1 MTVNEDSFTNWK
13 NREEIA
19 ESMIPIIGKLHRER
33 DVTVLLHSRSL
44 VNKSVVSILKTH
56 RFARQIA
63 GEELSVTETFPFL
76 QALTTL
82 DLGPS
87 QIDIGMLAATYKADD
102 QGLSVADFTARAVAG
117 ATGPDKIER
126 REPRDV
132 VLYGFG
138 RIGRLLARL
147 LIEKSGSGNGLRL
160 RAIVVRKGAGQD
172 IVKRA
177 SLLRRDSIHG
187 QFHGTITVD
196 EANNKIIANG
206 NEIAM
211 IYADDPAAVDYT
223 AYGIKDAILIDNTGR
238 WRDRE
243 GLSNHL
249 RPGIAKVV
257 LTAPGKGDV
266 PNIVHGVNHDSIK
279 PDEQI
284 LSCAS
289 CTTNAIVPPLK
300 AMADEYGVL
309 RGHVETVH
317 SFTNDQNLL
326 DNYHKS
332 DRRGRSAPL
341 NMVITETG
349 AASAVAKALPDLEAT
364 ITGSS
369 IRVPVPDVSIAIL
382 NLQLARETTREDVL
396 DHLRQVSLTSPLKR
410 QIDFT
415 TAPDAVS
422 SDFIGSRH
430 ASIVDAGATK
440 VEGDNAILYLWYD
453 NEFGYSCQV
462 VRVVQYVSGVEYP
475 TFRPRPPDPGPRPF
489 GSALP
494 PCRWEGGAVLPPGTS
509 VRSALQV
516 EPVPVCRVRGCV
528 AEAVVDV
535 SHIGVAVGGVGQE
548 AAEVRTAPVG
558 LPDRLG
564 LHPSAEAVSAVL
576 GQHTGAVVLGITRAV
591 AGDDEFGEPG
601 DRAVGGVD
609 GDDGVQL
616 VAALGDGLRRGPDPV
631 HVPGHGGVV
640 GVVHGHV
647 VHGAAGGGEGP
658 GEVVGDGAL
667 P

>member
-1 MTVNEDSFTNWK
+1 MTLNDDSFTNWK

-19 ESMIPIIGKLHRER
+19 ESMIPMIGKLHREQ
-33 DVTVLLHSRSL
+33 DVTILLHSRSL

-63 GEELSVTETFPFL
+63 GEELSVTETLPFL
-76 QALTTL
+76 EALTTL

-87 QIDIGMLAATYKADD
+87 QIDIGMLAATYRADD
-102 QGLSVADFTARAVAG
+102 RGLSVVEFTAEAVAG
-117 ATGPDKIER
+117 ATGANKIDL

-138 RIGRLLARL
+138 RIGRLVARL

-160 RAIVVRKGAGQD
+160 RAIVVRGGGERAAED

-177 SLLRRDSIHG
+177 SLLRRDSVHG
-187 QFHGTITVD
+187 QFQGTITVD

-206 NEIAM
+206 NEITV
-211 IYADDPAAVDYT
+211 IYADRPADVDYT
-223 AYGIKDAILIDNTGR
+223 AYGINNAILIDNTGK

-243 GLSNHL
+243 GLSQHL
-249 RPGIAKVV
+249 RPGIDKVV

-266 PNIVHGVNHDSIK
+266 PNIVHGVNHDTIK

-300 AMADEYGVL
+300 AMHDEYGVL

-326 DNYHKS
+326 DNYHKA

-349 AASAVAKALPDLEAT
+349 AASAVAKALPDLKAP

-382 NLQLARETTREDVL
+382 SLRLGRETTREEVL
-396 DHLRQVSLTSPLKR
+396 DHLREVSLTSPLKR

-422 SDFIGSRH
+422 MDFIGSRH
-430 ASIVDAGATK
+430 ASIIDAGATK
-440 VEGDNAILYLWYD
+440 VDGDNAILYLWYD

-462 VRVVQYVSGVEYP
+462 VRVVQHVSGVEYP
-475 TFRPRPPDPGPRPF
+475 TYPT
-489 GSALP
+489 
-494 PCRWEGGAVLPPGTS
+494 TS
-509 VRSALQV
+509 V
-516 EPVPVCRVRGCV
+516 
-528 AEAVVDV
+528 
-535 SHIGVAVGGVGQE
+535 
-548 AAEVRTAPVG
+548 
-558 LPDRLG
+558 
-564 LHPSAEAVSAVL
+564 
-576 GQHTGAVVLGITRAV
+576 
-591 AGDDEFGEPG
+591 
-601 DRAVGGVD
+601 
-609 GDDGVQL
+609 
-616 VAALGDGLRRGPDPV
+616 
-631 HVPGHGGVV
+631 
-640 GVVHGHV
+640 
-647 VHGAAGGGEGP
+647 
-658 GEVVGDGAL
+658 
-667 P
+667 

>member
-1 MTVNEDSFTNWK
+1 MTVNDDSFTNWK
-13 NREEIA
+13 IREEIA

-63 GEELSVTETFPFL
+63 GAELSVMETMPFL
-76 QALTTL
+76 RALTGL

-87 QIDIGMLAATYKADD
+87 QIDLGMLAARYQEDER
-102 QGLSVADFTARAVAG
+102 GLSVEEFTAEAVAG
-117 ATGPDKIER
+117 ATGADRIER

-138 RIGRLLARL
+138 RIGRLVARL
-147 LIEKSGSGNGLRL
+147 LIEKAGSGNGLRL
-160 RAIVVRKGAGQD
+160 RAVVVRGGGPGD
-172 IVKRA
+172 LVKRA

-187 QFHGTITVD
+187 QFQGTITVD
-196 EANNKIIANG
+196 EEAGTIVANG
-206 NEIAM
+206 NAIRFIHA
-211 IYADDPAAVDYT
+211 ADPADVDYT
-223 AYGIKDAILIDNTGR
+223 AYGIRDAILIDNTGN

-243 GLSNHL
+243 GLSRHL
-249 RPGIAKVV
+249 RPGIDKVV

-266 PNIVHGVNHDSIK
+266 PNIVHGVNHDTVK
-279 PDEQI
+279 PDERI

-300 AMADEYGVL
+300 AMEEEYGVL

-326 DNYHKS
+326 DNYHKAE
-332 DRRGRSAPL
+332 RRGRSAPL

-349 AASAVAKALPDLEAT
+349 AASAVAKALPELKAR

-382 NLQLARETTREDVL
+382 NLQLARETTREDV
-396 DHLRQVSLTSPLKR
+396 HEYLRDVSLTSPLKR

-430 ASIVDAGATK
+430 ASIVDGGALK

-462 VRVVQYVSGVEYP
+462 VRVVQHVSGVEYP
-475 TFRPRPPDPGPRPF
+475 TFP
-489 GSALP
+489 A
-494 PCRWEGGAVLPPGTS
+494 T
-509 VRSALQV
+509 
-516 EPVPVCRVRGCV
+516 
-528 AEAVVDV
+528 
-535 SHIGVAVGGVGQE
+535 
-548 AAEVRTAPVG
+548 TA
-558 LPDRLG
+558 
-564 LHPSAEAVSAVL
+564 
-576 GQHTGAVVLGITRAV
+576 
-591 AGDDEFGEPG
+591 
-601 DRAVGGVD
+601 
-609 GDDGVQL
+609 
-616 VAALGDGLRRGPDPV
+616 
-631 HVPGHGGVV
+631 
-640 GVVHGHV
+640 
-647 VHGAAGGGEGP
+647 
-658 GEVVGDGAL
+658 
-667 P
+667 

>member
-13 NREEIA
+13 LREEIA
-19 ESMIPIIGKLHRER
+19 ESMIPVIGKLHRER
-33 DVTVLLHSRSL
+33 DVTVLVHSRSL

-63 GEELSVTETFPFL
+63 GEELSVTETMPFL
-76 QALTTL
+76 QALTAL

-102 QGLSVADFTARAVAG
+102 RGLSVAEFTAEAVAG
-117 ATGPDKIER
+117 ATGANKIER
-126 REPRDV
+126 CEPRDV

-138 RIGRLLARL
+138 RIGRLVARL
-147 LIEKSGSGNGLRL
+147 LIEKAGSGNGLRL
-160 RAIVVRKGAGQD
+160 RAIVVRPGGGRAAD
-172 IVKRA
+172 DVVKRA

-187 QFHGTITVD
+187 QFQGTITVD
-196 EANNKIIANG
+196 EANGTIVANG
-206 NEIAM
+206 NEIKM
-211 IYADDPAAVDYT
+211 IYANDPSEIDYT
-223 AYGIKDAILIDNTGR
+223 AYGIKDAILIDNTGK

-243 GLSNHL
+243 GLSQHL
-249 RPGIAKVV
+249 RPGIDKVV

-266 PNIVHGVNHDSIK
+266 PNIVHGVNHDTIK

-326 DNYHKS
+326 DNYHKA

-349 AASAVAKALPDLEAT
+349 AASAVAKALPDLDAR

-382 NLQLARETTREDVL
+382 SLQLGRETNREEVL
-396 DHLRQVSLTSPLKR
+396 DYLRNVSLTSPLKR
-410 QIDFT
+410 QIDFIS
-415 TAPDAVS
+415 APDAVS

-440 VEGDNAILYLWYD
+440 VDGDSAILYLWYD

-462 VRVVQYVSGVEYP
+462 IRVVQYVSGVEYP
-475 TFRPRPPDPGPRPF
+475 TFP
-489 GSALP
+489 
-494 PCRWEGGAVLPPGTS
+494 
-509 VRSALQV
+509 
-516 EPVPVCRVRGCV
+516 
-528 AEAVVDV
+528 
-535 SHIGVAVGGVGQE
+535 
-548 AAEVRTAPVG
+548 APV
-558 LPDRLG
+558 
-564 LHPSAEAVSAVL
+564 A
-576 GQHTGAVVLGITRAV
+576 
-591 AGDDEFGEPG
+591 
-601 DRAVGGVD
+601 
-609 GDDGVQL
+609 
-616 VAALGDGLRRGPDPV
+616 
-631 HVPGHGGVV
+631 
-640 GVVHGHV
+640 
-647 VHGAAGGGEGP
+647 
-658 GEVVGDGAL
+658 
-667 P
+667 

>member
-1 MTVNEDSFTNWK
+1 M

-19 ESMIPIIGKLHRER
+19 ESMIPIIGRLHREK
-33 DVTVLLHSRSL
+33 DVNVLLHSRSL

-63 GEELSVTETFPFL
+63 GEELSVTETLPFL

-87 QIDIGMLAATYKADD
+87 QIDLGILASQYKADD
-102 QGLSVADFTARAVAG
+102 RGLTVEAFTAQAVAG
-117 ATGPDKIER
+117 ATGANKLER
-126 REPRDV
+126 REARDV

-147 LIEKSGSGNGLRL
+147 LVEKAGSGNGLRL
-160 RAIVVRKGAGQD
+160 RAIVVRKGAAD
-172 IVKRA
+172 DLVKRA

-187 QFHGTITVD
+187 QFNGSITVD
-196 EANNKIIANG
+196 EANSTIVANG
-206 NEIAM
+206 NEIKV
-211 IYADDPAAVDYT
+211 IYSDDPTSVDYT
-223 AYGIKDAILIDNTGR
+223 QYGINDAILIDNTGR

-243 GLSNHL
+243 GLSKHL
-249 RPGIAKVV
+249 QPGIAKVV

-266 PNIVHGVNHDSIK
+266 PNIVHGVNHDTVK

-300 AMADEYGVL
+300 AMDDKFGVL

-326 DNYHKS
+326 DNFHKAE
-332 DRRGRSAPL
+332 RRGRSAPL

-349 AASAVAKALPDLEAT
+349 AASAVAKALPDLKAK

-382 NLQLARETTREDVL
+382 NLQLAQETNREEVL
-396 DHLRQVSLTSPLKR
+396 DYLREVSLTSPLRR

-422 SDFIGSRH
+422 MDFVGSRH

-462 VRVVQYVSGVEYP
+462 IRVVQHISGVEYP
-475 TFRPRPPDPGPRPF
+475 TFPAP
-489 GSALP
+489 
-494 PCRWEGGAVLPPGTS
+494 
-509 VRSALQV
+509 
-516 EPVPVCRVRGCV
+516 
-528 AEAVVDV
+528 
-535 SHIGVAVGGVGQE
+535 
-548 AAEVRTAPVG
+548 AA
-558 LPDRLG
+558 
-564 LHPSAEAVSAVL
+564 
-576 GQHTGAVVLGITRAV
+576 
-591 AGDDEFGEPG
+591 
-601 DRAVGGVD
+601 
-609 GDDGVQL
+609 
-616 VAALGDGLRRGPDPV
+616 
-631 HVPGHGGVV
+631 
-640 GVVHGHV
+640 
-647 VHGAAGGGEGP
+647 
-658 GEVVGDGAL
+658 
-667 P
+667 

>member
-1 MTVNEDSFTNWK
+1 VTVNDDSFTNWK

-19 ESMIPIIGKLHRER
+19 ESMIPMIGKLHRER

-63 GEELSVTETFPFL
+63 GEELSVTETLPFL
-76 QALTTL
+76 KALTTL

-87 QIDIGMLAATYKADD
+87 QIDIGMLAATYKDD
-102 QGLSVADFTARAVAG
+102 DRGLSVEEFTAEAVAG
-117 ATGPDKIER
+117 ATGANKIECR
-126 REPRDV
+126 QGRDV

-138 RIGRLLARL
+138 RIGRLVARL
-147 LIEKSGSGNGLRL
+147 LIEKAGSGNGLRL
-160 RAIVVRKGAGQD
+160 RAIVVRGGGAGED
-172 IVKRA
+172 LVKRA

-187 QFHGTITVD
+187 QFQGTITVD
-196 EANNKIIANG
+196 EATSTIVANG
-206 NEIAM
+206 NEIKV
-211 IYADDPAAVDYT
+211 IYADDPKQVDYT
-223 AYGIKDAILIDNTGR
+223 AYGIKDAILIDNTGK

-243 GLSNHL
+243 GLSQHL

-266 PNIVHGVNHDSIK
+266 PNIVHGVNHDTIK
-279 PDEQI
+279 PDERI

-300 AMADEYGVL
+300 AMDDEFGVR

-332 DRRGRSAPL
+332 ERRGRSAPL

-349 AASAVAKALPDLEAT
+349 AASAVAKALPELKAR

-382 NLQLARETTREDVL
+382 NLQLARETTREEVL

-410 QIDFT
+410 QIDFIS
-415 TAPDAVS
+415 APDAVS

-440 VEGDNAILYLWYD
+440 VDGDNAILYLWYD

-462 VRVVQYVSGVEYP
+462 IRVVQYVSGVEYP
-475 TFRPRPPDPGPRPF
+475 TFPAP
-489 GSALP
+489 
-494 PCRWEGGAVLPPGTS
+494 
-509 VRSALQV
+509 
-516 EPVPVCRVRGCV
+516 
-528 AEAVVDV
+528 
-535 SHIGVAVGGVGQE
+535 
-548 AAEVRTAPVG
+548 AA
-558 LPDRLG
+558 
-564 LHPSAEAVSAVL
+564 
-576 GQHTGAVVLGITRAV
+576 
-591 AGDDEFGEPG
+591 
-601 DRAVGGVD
+601 
-609 GDDGVQL
+609 
-616 VAALGDGLRRGPDPV
+616 
-631 HVPGHGGVV
+631 
-640 GVVHGHV
+640 
-647 VHGAAGGGEGP
+647 
-658 GEVVGDGAL
+658 
-667 P
+667 

>member
-1 MTVNEDSFTNWK
+1 MTVNEDSFTDWK
-13 NREEIA
+13 HREEIA

-44 VNKSVVSILKTH
+44 VNKSVISILKAH
-56 RFARQIA
+56 RFVRQIA
-63 GEELSVTETFPFL
+63 GEELSVTETLPFL
-76 QALTTL
+76 HALTTL

-87 QIDIGMLAATYKADD
+87 QIDLGMLAATYRADD
-102 QGLSVADFTARAVAG
+102 RGLSVAEFTAAAVAG
-117 ATGPDKIER
+117 ATGANKIER

-147 LIEKSGSGNGLRL
+147 LIEKAGSGNGLRL
-160 RAIVVRKGAGQD
+160 RAIVVRKGAGRAGED
-172 IVKRA
+172 LVKRA

-187 QFHGTITVD
+187 QFQGTITVD
-196 EANNKIIANG
+196 EANSTIVANG
-206 NEIAM
+206 NAIKV
-211 IYADDPAAVDYT
+211 IHADDPTSLDYT
-223 AYGIKDAILIDNTGR
+223 AYGIKDAILIDNTGK

-243 GLSNHL
+243 GLSQHL
-249 RPGIAKVV
+249 RPGVDKVV

-266 PNIVHGVNHDSIK
+266 PNVVHGVNHDMIK
-279 PDEQI
+279 PDERI

-326 DNYHKS
+326 DNYHSS

-349 AASAVAKALPDLEAT
+349 AASAVAKALPDLKAR

-382 NLQLARETTREDVL
+382 SLQLARETTREEVL
-396 DHLRQVSLTSPLKR
+396 DHLREVSLTSPLKR
-410 QIDFT
+410 QIDYIS
-415 TAPDAVS
+415 APDAVS

-440 VEGDNAILYLWYD
+440 VDGDNAILYLWYD

-462 VRVVQYVSGVEYP
+462 IRVVQHVSEVEYP
-475 TFRPRPPDPGPRPF
+475 TYP
-489 GSALP
+489 
-494 PCRWEGGAVLPPGTS
+494 
-509 VRSALQV
+509 
-516 EPVPVCRVRGCV
+516 
-528 AEAVVDV
+528 
-535 SHIGVAVGGVGQE
+535 
-548 AAEVRTAPVG
+548 APQ
-558 LPDRLG
+558 
-564 LHPSAEAVSAVL
+564 A
-576 GQHTGAVVLGITRAV
+576 
-591 AGDDEFGEPG
+591 
-601 DRAVGGVD
+601 
-609 GDDGVQL
+609 
-616 VAALGDGLRRGPDPV
+616 
-631 HVPGHGGVV
+631 
-640 GVVHGHV
+640 
-647 VHGAAGGGEGP
+647 
-658 GEVVGDGAL
+658 
-667 P
+667 

>member
-1 MTVNEDSFTNWK
+1 MTVNDDSFTNWK
-13 NREEIA
+13 HREETA
-19 ESMIPIIGKLHRER
+19 ESMIPMIGRLHREQ

-63 GEELSVTETFPFL
+63 GVELSVTETMPFL
-76 QALTTL
+76 RALTAL

-87 QIDIGMLAATYKADD
+87 QIDIGLLAEAHRTDD
-102 QGLSVADFTARAVAG
+102 RGLSVEEFTAEAVAG
-117 ATGPDKIER
+117 ATGANKIER

-147 LIEKSGSGNGLRL
+147 LIEKAGSGNGLRL
-160 RAIVVRKGAGQD
+160 RAVVVRDSGGGD
-172 IVKRA
+172 LVKRA

-187 QFHGTITVD
+187 QFQGTITVD
-196 EANNKIIANG
+196 EERGRIIANG
-206 NEIAM
+206 NEIQV
-211 IYADDPAAVDYT
+211 IYSDDPTTVDYP

-243 GLSNHL
+243 GLSKHL
-249 RPGIAKVV
+249 RPGIDKVV

-266 PNIVHGVNHDSIK
+266 PNIVHGVNHDTVK
-279 PDEQI
+279 PDERI

-300 AMADEYGVL
+300 AMTDEYGVL

-326 DNYHKS
+326 DNFHKS

-349 AASAVAKALPDLEAT
+349 AASAVAKALPELKAP

-396 DHLRQVSLTSPLKR
+396 DHLREVSLTSPLKR
-410 QIDFT
+410 QIDFIS
-415 TAPDAVS
+415 APDAVS

-430 ASIVDAGATK
+430 ASIVDAGALK

-462 VRVVQYVSGVEYP
+462 VRVVQHVSGVEYP
-475 TFRPRPPDPGPRPF
+475 TYPAP
-489 GSALP
+489 
-494 PCRWEGGAVLPPGTS
+494 AV
-509 VRSALQV
+509 
-516 EPVPVCRVRGCV
+516 
-528 AEAVVDV
+528 
-535 SHIGVAVGGVGQE
+535 
-548 AAEVRTAPVG
+548 
-558 LPDRLG
+558 
-564 LHPSAEAVSAVL
+564 
-576 GQHTGAVVLGITRAV
+576 
-591 AGDDEFGEPG
+591 
-601 DRAVGGVD
+601 
-609 GDDGVQL
+609 
-616 VAALGDGLRRGPDPV
+616 
-631 HVPGHGGVV
+631 
-640 GVVHGHV
+640 
-647 VHGAAGGGEGP
+647 
-658 GEVVGDGAL
+658 
-667 P
+667 

>member
-1 MTVNEDSFTNWK
+1 MTLNEDSFTNW
-13 NREEIA
+13 NTREEIA
-19 ESMIPIIGKLHRER
+19 ESMIPMIGKLHRER

-63 GEELSVTETFPFL
+63 GEELSVTETLPFL

-87 QIDIGMLAATYKADD
+87 QIDIGMLAATYSADD
-102 QGLSVADFTARAVAG
+102 RGLSVREFTAEAVAG
-117 ATGPDKIER
+117 ATGANKIER
-126 REPRDV
+126 GEGRDV

-138 RIGRLLARL
+138 RIGRLVARL
-147 LIEKSGSGNGLRL
+147 LIEKAGSGNGLRL
-160 RAIVVRKGAGQD
+160 RAIVVRGGGGQAAED
-172 IVKRA
+172 LVKRA

-187 QFHGTITVD
+187 QFQGTITVD
-196 EANNKIIANG
+196 EANDTIIANG
-206 NEIAM
+206 NAIRVIHAS
-211 IYADDPAAVDYT
+211 DPSEVDYT
-223 AYGIKDAILIDNTGR
+223 AYGIKNAILIDNTGK

-243 GLSNHL
+243 GLSKHL
-249 RPGIAKVV
+249 RPGIDKVV

-266 PNIVHGVNHDSIK
+266 PNIVHGVNHDKIK

-326 DNYHKS
+326 DNYHKAE
-332 DRRGRSAPL
+332 RRGRSAPL

-349 AASAVAKALPDLEAT
+349 AASAVAKALPELKAP

-382 NLQLARETTREDVL
+382 SLRLGRETTREEVL
-396 DHLRQVSLTSPLKR
+396 DHLRDVSLTSPLKR

-440 VEGDNAILYLWYD
+440 VDGDNAILYLWYD

-462 VRVVQYVSGVEYP
+462 IRVVQYVSGVEYP
-475 TFRPRPPDPGPRPF
+475 TYPAP
-489 GSALP
+489 
-494 PCRWEGGAVLPPGTS
+494 AV
-509 VRSALQV
+509 
-516 EPVPVCRVRGCV
+516 
-528 AEAVVDV
+528 
-535 SHIGVAVGGVGQE
+535 
-548 AAEVRTAPVG
+548 
-558 LPDRLG
+558 
-564 LHPSAEAVSAVL
+564 
-576 GQHTGAVVLGITRAV
+576 
-591 AGDDEFGEPG
+591 
-601 DRAVGGVD
+601 
-609 GDDGVQL
+609 
-616 VAALGDGLRRGPDPV
+616 
-631 HVPGHGGVV
+631 
-640 GVVHGHV
+640 
-647 VHGAAGGGEGP
+647 
-658 GEVVGDGAL
+658 
-667 P
+667 

>member
-1 MTVNEDSFTNWK
+1 MTEDLFSDWK
-13 NREEIA
+13 NREMLA
-19 ESMIPIIGKLHRER
+19 ESMIPMIGKLHRER

-63 GEELSVTETFPFL
+63 GEELSVTETMPFL

-87 QIDIGMLAATYKADD
+87 QVDIGMLAAKYRSDD
-102 QGLSVADFTARAVAG
+102 RGLTVEEFTADAVAG
-117 ATGPDKIER
+117 ATGGNKIDR

-147 LIEKSGSGNGLRL
+147 LVEKTGSGNGLRL
-160 RAIVVRKGAGQD
+160 RAIVVRRGAGQD

-206 NEIAM
+206 NEITV
-211 IYADDPAAVDYT
+211 IYSDDPASVDYT

-238 WRDRE
+238 WRDRA
-243 GLSNHL
+243 GLSKHL
-249 RPGIAKVV
+249 RPGIDKVV

-266 PNIVHGVNHDSIK
+266 PNIVHGVNHGTIK
-279 PDEQI
+279 PDERI
-284 LSCAS
+284 MSCAS

-326 DNYHKS
+326 DNYHKA

-349 AASAVAKALPDLEAT
+349 AASAVAKALPDLKAP

-382 NLQLARETTREDVL
+382 SLRLGRETSREEVL
-396 DHLRQVSLTSPLKR
+396 DHLREVSLTSPLKR

-415 TAPDAVS
+415 SAPDAVS

-440 VEGDNAILYLWYD
+440 VDGDNAILYLWYD

-462 VRVVQYVSGVEYP
+462 IRVVQHVSGVEYP
-475 TFRPRPPDPGPRPF
+475 TYPAP
-489 GSALP
+489 
-494 PCRWEGGAVLPPGTS
+494 AV
-509 VRSALQV
+509 
-516 EPVPVCRVRGCV
+516 
-528 AEAVVDV
+528 
-535 SHIGVAVGGVGQE
+535 
-548 AAEVRTAPVG
+548 
-558 LPDRLG
+558 
-564 LHPSAEAVSAVL
+564 
-576 GQHTGAVVLGITRAV
+576 
-591 AGDDEFGEPG
+591 
-601 DRAVGGVD
+601 
-609 GDDGVQL
+609 
-616 VAALGDGLRRGPDPV
+616 
-631 HVPGHGGVV
+631 
-640 GVVHGHV
+640 
-647 VHGAAGGGEGP
+647 
-658 GEVVGDGAL
+658 
-667 P
+667 

>member
-1 MTVNEDSFTNWK
+1 MTTTVDSFTNWK

-33 DVTVLLHSRSL
+33 DVTILLHSRSL

-63 GEELSVTETFPFL
+63 GEELSVTETLPFL
-76 QALTTL
+76 RALTTL

-87 QIDIGMLAATYKADD
+87 QIDIGMLAATYRADD
-102 QGLSVADFTARAVAG
+102 RGLSVDEFTAEAVAG
-117 ATGPDKIER
+117 ATGDSKIKC

-147 LIEKSGSGNGLRL
+147 LIEKTGSGNGLRL
-160 RAIVVRKGAGQD
+160 RAIVVRKAAGQD
-172 IVKRA
+172 LVKRA

-187 QFHGTITVD
+187 QFQGTITVD
-196 EANNKIIANG
+196 EANNKIVANG
-206 NEIAM
+206 NEIQV
-211 IYADDPAAVDYT
+211 IYSDDPTAVDYT
-223 AYGIKDAILIDNTGR
+223 AYGIKNAILIDNTGR

-243 GLSNHL
+243 GLSKHL
-249 RPGIAKVV
+249 RPGVDKVV

-266 PNIVHGVNHDSIK
+266 PNIVHGVNHETIK
-279 PDEQI
+279 PDERI

-349 AASAVAKALPDLEAT
+349 AASAVAKALPGLDAK

-382 NLQLARETTREDVL
+382 NLQLARETTREEVL
-396 DHLRQVSLTSPLKR
+396 DYLRNVSLTSPLKR
-410 QIDFT
+410 QIDFIS
-415 TAPDAVS
+415 APDAVS
-422 SDFIGSRH
+422 SDFIGSRN

-462 VRVVQYVSGVEYP
+462 VRVVQHVSGVEYP
-475 TFRPRPPDPGPRPF
+475 TYPAP
-489 GSALP
+489 
-494 PCRWEGGAVLPPGTS
+494 AV
-509 VRSALQV
+509 
-516 EPVPVCRVRGCV
+516 
-528 AEAVVDV
+528 
-535 SHIGVAVGGVGQE
+535 
-548 AAEVRTAPVG
+548 
-558 LPDRLG
+558 
-564 LHPSAEAVSAVL
+564 
-576 GQHTGAVVLGITRAV
+576 
-591 AGDDEFGEPG
+591 
-601 DRAVGGVD
+601 
-609 GDDGVQL
+609 
-616 VAALGDGLRRGPDPV
+616 
-631 HVPGHGGVV
+631 
-640 GVVHGHV
+640 
-647 VHGAAGGGEGP
+647 
-658 GEVVGDGAL
+658 
-667 P
+667 

>member
-1 MTVNEDSFTNWK
+1 MTATVDSFTNWK

-19 ESMIPIIGKLHRER
+19 ESMIPMIGTLHRER

-63 GEELSVTETFPFL
+63 GAELSVTETMPFL
-76 QALTTL
+76 RTLTTL

-102 QGLSVADFTARAVAG
+102 RGLSVEEFTAQAVAG
-117 ATGPDKIER
+117 ATGANKIER
-126 REPRDV
+126 GEPRDV

-138 RIGRLLARL
+138 RIGRLVARL
-147 LIEKSGSGNGLRL
+147 LIEKAGSGNGLRL
-160 RAIVVRKGAGQD
+160 RAIVVRNGGGQD

-187 QFHGTITVD
+187 QFQGTITVD
-196 EANNKIIANG
+196 EANSTIVANG
-206 NEIAM
+206 NEIKV
-211 IYADDPAAVDYT
+211 IYSDDPTAVDYT

-243 GLSNHL
+243 GLSKHL
-249 RPGIAKVV
+249 RPGIGKVV

-266 PNIVHGVNHDSIK
+266 PNIVHGVNHDMIK

-349 AASAVAKALPDLEAT
+349 AASAVAKALPDLKAK

-382 NLQLARETTREDVL
+382 NLQLARETTRQEVL
-396 DHLRQVSLTSPLKR
+396 DHLREVSLTSPLKR

-415 TAPDAVS
+415 SAPDAVS
-422 SDFIGSRH
+422 NDFIGSRH

-475 TFRPRPPDPGPRPF
+475 TYPAP
-489 GSALP
+489 
-494 PCRWEGGAVLPPGTS
+494 AV
-509 VRSALQV
+509 
-516 EPVPVCRVRGCV
+516 
-528 AEAVVDV
+528 
-535 SHIGVAVGGVGQE
+535 
-548 AAEVRTAPVG
+548 
-558 LPDRLG
+558 
-564 LHPSAEAVSAVL
+564 
-576 GQHTGAVVLGITRAV
+576 
-591 AGDDEFGEPG
+591 
-601 DRAVGGVD
+601 
-609 GDDGVQL
+609 
-616 VAALGDGLRRGPDPV
+616 
-631 HVPGHGGVV
+631 
-640 GVVHGHV
+640 
-647 VHGAAGGGEGP
+647 
-658 GEVVGDGAL
+658 
-667 P
+667 

>member
-1 MTVNEDSFTNWK
+1 MTVNDDSFTSWK

-19 ESMIPIIGKLHRER
+19 ESMIPVIGKLHRER
-33 DVTVLLHSRSL
+33 DVTILLHSRSL

-63 GEELSVTETFPFL
+63 GEELSVTDTLPFL

-87 QIDIGMLAATYKADD
+87 QIDIGMLAATYAADER
-102 QGLSVADFTARAVAG
+102 GLSVAEFTAEAVAG
-117 ATGPDKIER
+117 ATGANKIER
-126 REPRDV
+126 GDGRDV

-138 RIGRLLARL
+138 RIGRLVARL
-147 LIEKSGSGNGLRL
+147 LIEKAGSGNGLRL
-160 RAIVVRKGAGQD
+160 RAIVVRQSGGRAVED
-172 IVKRA
+172 LVKRA

-187 QFHGTITVD
+187 QFQGTITVD
-196 EANNKIIANG
+196 EAKNTIVANG
-206 NEIAM
+206 NEIKV
-211 IYADDPAAVDYT
+211 IYANDPSEVDYT
-223 AYGIKDAILIDNTGR
+223 AYGVKDAILIDNTGK

-243 GLSNHL
+243 GLSQHL
-249 RPGIAKVV
+249 RPGIDKVV

-266 PNIVHGVNHDSIK
+266 PNIVHGVNHDTIK

-326 DNYHKS
+326 DNYHKA

-349 AASAVAKALPDLEAT
+349 AASAVAKALPELKAP

-382 NLQLARETTREDVL
+382 SLRLGRETTRDEVL
-396 DHLRQVSLTSPLKR
+396 DYLRNVSLTSPLKR

-422 SDFIGSRH
+422 SDFMGSRH

-440 VEGDNAILYLWYD
+440 VDGDNAILYLWYD

-462 VRVVQYVSGVEYP
+462 IRVVQHVSGVEYP
-475 TFRPRPPDPGPRPF
+475 TYPAP
-489 GSALP
+489 
-494 PCRWEGGAVLPPGTS
+494 AV
-509 VRSALQV
+509 
-516 EPVPVCRVRGCV
+516 
-528 AEAVVDV
+528 
-535 SHIGVAVGGVGQE
+535 
-548 AAEVRTAPVG
+548 
-558 LPDRLG
+558 
-564 LHPSAEAVSAVL
+564 
-576 GQHTGAVVLGITRAV
+576 
-591 AGDDEFGEPG
+591 
-601 DRAVGGVD
+601 
-609 GDDGVQL
+609 
-616 VAALGDGLRRGPDPV
+616 
-631 HVPGHGGVV
+631 
-640 GVVHGHV
+640 
-647 VHGAAGGGEGP
+647 
-658 GEVVGDGAL
+658 
-667 P
+667 

>member
-1 MTVNEDSFTNWK
+1 MTVNDDSFTNWK
-13 NREEIA
+13 IREEIA
-19 ESMIPIIGKLHRER
+19 ESMIPLIGKLHRER

-63 GEELSVTETFPFL
+63 GAELSVTETMPFL
-76 QALTTL
+76 EALTAL

-87 QIDIGMLAATYKADD
+87 QIDLGMLATLYQADER
-102 QGLSVADFTARAVAG
+102 GLSVAEFTAEAVAG
-117 ATGPDKIER
+117 ATGAGRVER

-138 RIGRLLARL
+138 RIGRLVARL

-160 RAIVVRKGAGQD
+160 RAIVVRGGGGRAAGD
-172 IVKRA
+172 LVKRA

-187 QFHGTITVD
+187 QFQGTITVD
-196 EANNKIIANG
+196 EDNSTIIANG
-206 NEIAM
+206 NEIKV
-211 IYADDPAAVDYT
+211 IYADNPSQVDYT
-223 AYGIKDAILIDNTGR
+223 EYGIRNAILIDNTGN

-243 GLSNHL
+243 GLSQHL
-249 RPGIAKVV
+249 RPGIEKVV

-266 PNIVHGVNHDSIK
+266 PNIVHGVNHDTIK

-300 AMADEYGVL
+300 AMDDEYGVL

-332 DRRGRSAPL
+332 ERRGRSAPL

-349 AASAVAKALPDLEAT
+349 AASAVAKALPDLKAK
-364 ITGSS
+364 ISGSS

-382 NLQLARETTREDVL
+382 NLQLAREASREEVHDY
-396 DHLRQVSLTSPLKR
+396 LREVSLTSPLKR
-410 QIDFT
+410 QIDFI

-430 ASIVDAGATK
+430 ASIVDAGALK
-440 VEGDNAILYLWYD
+440 VDGDNAILYLWYD

-462 VRVVQYVSGVEYP
+462 VRVVQHVSGVEYP
-475 TFRPRPPDPGPRPF
+475 TYP
-489 GSALP
+489 AT
-494 PCRWEGGAVLPPGTS
+494 AV
-509 VRSALQV
+509 
-516 EPVPVCRVRGCV
+516 
-528 AEAVVDV
+528 
-535 SHIGVAVGGVGQE
+535 
-548 AAEVRTAPVG
+548 
-558 LPDRLG
+558 
-564 LHPSAEAVSAVL
+564 
-576 GQHTGAVVLGITRAV
+576 
-591 AGDDEFGEPG
+591 
-601 DRAVGGVD
+601 
-609 GDDGVQL
+609 
-616 VAALGDGLRRGPDPV
+616 
-631 HVPGHGGVV
+631 
-640 GVVHGHV
+640 
-647 VHGAAGGGEGP
+647 
-658 GEVVGDGAL
+658 
-667 P
+667 

>member
-1 MTVNEDSFTNWK
+1 MTVNDDSFTNWK
-13 NREEIA
+13 HREEIA
-19 ESMIPIIGKLHRER
+19 ESMIPMIGKLHREQ
-33 DVTVLLHSRSL
+33 DVTILLHSRSL

-63 GEELSVTETFPFL
+63 GAELSVTETMPFL
-76 QALTTL
+76 RALTTL

-87 QIDIGMLAATYKADD
+87 QIDIGMLAATYRSDD
-102 QGLSVADFTARAVAG
+102 RGLTVEEFTAEAVAG
-117 ATGPDKIER
+117 ATGANKIDR

-138 RIGRLLARL
+138 RIGRLVARL
-147 LIEKSGSGNGLRL
+147 LIEKAGSGNGLRL
-160 RAIVVRKGAGQD
+160 RAIVVRGGGERAAED

-177 SLLRRDSIHG
+177 SLLRRDSVHG
-187 QFHGTITVD
+187 QFQGTITVD
-196 EANNKIIANG
+196 EDTSTILANG
-206 NEIAM
+206 NAIKV
-211 IYADDPAAVDYT
+211 IHADDPTQVDYT
-223 AYGIKDAILIDNTGR
+223 AYGIKNAILIDNTGK

-243 GLSNHL
+243 GLSKHL
-249 RPGIAKVV
+249 RPGIDKVV

-266 PNIVHGVNHDSIK
+266 PNIVHGVNHETVK

-349 AASAVAKALPDLEAT
+349 AASAVAKALPDLEAR

-396 DHLRQVSLTSPLKR
+396 DHLREVSLTSPLKR
-410 QIDFT
+410 QIDFIS
-415 TAPDAVS
+415 APDAVS

-430 ASIVDAGATK
+430 ASIVDAGALK

-462 VRVVQYVSGVEYP
+462 VRVVQHVSGVEYP
-475 TFRPRPPDPGPRPF
+475 TYPAP
-489 GSALP
+489 
-494 PCRWEGGAVLPPGTS
+494 AV
-509 VRSALQV
+509 
-516 EPVPVCRVRGCV
+516 
-528 AEAVVDV
+528 
-535 SHIGVAVGGVGQE
+535 
-548 AAEVRTAPVG
+548 
-558 LPDRLG
+558 
-564 LHPSAEAVSAVL
+564 
-576 GQHTGAVVLGITRAV
+576 
-591 AGDDEFGEPG
+591 
-601 DRAVGGVD
+601 
-609 GDDGVQL
+609 
-616 VAALGDGLRRGPDPV
+616 
-631 HVPGHGGVV
+631 
-640 GVVHGHV
+640 
-647 VHGAAGGGEGP
+647 
-658 GEVVGDGAL
+658 
-667 P
+667 

>member
-19 ESMIPIIGKLHRER
+19 ESMIPLIGKLHRER

-63 GEELSVTETFPFL
+63 GEELSVTETMPFL
-76 QALTTL
+76 QALTAL

-87 QIDIGMLAATYKADD
+87 QIDIGMLAATYRSDD
-102 QGLSVADFTARAVAG
+102 RGLSVAAFTAEAVAG
-117 ATGPDKIER
+117 ATGANKLEH
-126 REPRDV
+126 REGRDV

-138 RIGRLLARL
+138 RIGRLVARL
-147 LIEKSGSGNGLRL
+147 LIEKAGSGNGLRL
-160 RAIVVRKGAGQD
+160 RAIVVRGDARRAAED

-187 QFHGTITVD
+187 QFQGTITVD
-196 EANNKIIANG
+196 EANGAIIANG
-206 NEIAM
+206 NEIKV
-211 IYADDPAAVDYT
+211 IHADDPASVDYT
-223 AYGIKDAILIDNTGR
+223 AYGIKDAILIDNTGK

-243 GLSNHL
+243 GLSQHL
-249 RPGIAKVV
+249 RPGIDKVV

-266 PNIVHGVNHDSIK
+266 PNIVHGVNHDTVK

-300 AMADEYGVL
+300 AMDDEYGVL

-332 DRRGRSAPL
+332 ERRGRSAPL

-349 AASAVAKALPDLEAT
+349 AASAVTKALPDLKAR

-382 NLQLARETTREDVL
+382 NLQLAQETTREQVL
-396 DHLRQVSLTSPLKR
+396 DHLRNVSLTSPLKR
-410 QIDFT
+410 QIDFIS
-415 TAPDAVS
+415 APDAVS

-430 ASIVDAGATK
+430 ASIIDAGATK

-462 VRVVQYVSGVEYP
+462 VRVVQHVSGVEYP
-475 TFRPRPPDPGPRPF
+475 TYPAP
-489 GSALP
+489 
-494 PCRWEGGAVLPPGTS
+494 AV
-509 VRSALQV
+509 
-516 EPVPVCRVRGCV
+516 
-528 AEAVVDV
+528 
-535 SHIGVAVGGVGQE
+535 
-548 AAEVRTAPVG
+548 
-558 LPDRLG
+558 
-564 LHPSAEAVSAVL
+564 
-576 GQHTGAVVLGITRAV
+576 
-591 AGDDEFGEPG
+591 
-601 DRAVGGVD
+601 
-609 GDDGVQL
+609 
-616 VAALGDGLRRGPDPV
+616 
-631 HVPGHGGVV
+631 
-640 GVVHGHV
+640 
-647 VHGAAGGGEGP
+647 
-658 GEVVGDGAL
+658 
-667 P
+667 

>member
-1 MTVNEDSFTNWK
+1 MTVNDDSFTNWK

-19 ESMIPIIGKLHRER
+19 ESMIPLIGKLHRER

-63 GEELSVTETFPFL
+63 GEELSVTETLPFL

-87 QIDIGMLAATYKADD
+87 QIDLGMLAATYKGDD
-102 QGLSVADFTARAVAG
+102 RGLSVAEFTAEAVAG
-117 ATGPDKIER
+117 ATGENKIECR
-126 REPRDV
+126 RGRDV

-138 RIGRLLARL
+138 RIGRLVARL
-147 LIEKSGSGNGLRL
+147 LIEKAGSGNGLRL
-160 RAIVVRKGAGQD
+160 RAIVVRPGGGRAAD
-172 IVKRA
+172 DLVKRA

-187 QFHGTITVD
+187 QFQGTITVD
-196 EANNKIIANG
+196 EANSTIIANG
-206 NEIAM
+206 NEIKV
-211 IYADDPAAVDYT
+211 IYANDPSEVDYT
-223 AYGIKDAILIDNTGR
+223 AYGVKDAILIDNTGK

-243 GLSNHL
+243 GLSQHL
-249 RPGIAKVV
+249 RPGIDKVV

-266 PNIVHGVNHDSIK
+266 PNIVHGVNHDTIK

-309 RGHVETVH
+309 RGHVETIH

-326 DNYHKS
+326 DNYHKA

-349 AASAVAKALPDLEAT
+349 AASAVAKALPDLKAP

-382 NLQLARETTREDVL
+382 SLTLGREATREEVL
-396 DHLRQVSLTSPLKR
+396 DYLRNVSLTSPLKR

-415 TAPDAVS
+415 SAPDAVS
-422 SDFIGSRH
+422 NDFIGSRH

-440 VEGDNAILYLWYD
+440 VDGDSAILYLWYD

-462 VRVVQYVSGVEYP
+462 IRVVQYVSGVEYP
-475 TFRPRPPDPGPRPF
+475 TY
-489 GSALP
+489 
-494 PCRWEGGAVLPPGTS
+494 
-509 VRSALQV
+509 
-516 EPVPVCRVRGCV
+516 PVPV
-528 AEAVVDV
+528 A
-535 SHIGVAVGGVGQE
+535 
-548 AAEVRTAPVG
+548 
-558 LPDRLG
+558 
-564 LHPSAEAVSAVL
+564 
-576 GQHTGAVVLGITRAV
+576 
-591 AGDDEFGEPG
+591 
-601 DRAVGGVD
+601 
-609 GDDGVQL
+609 
-616 VAALGDGLRRGPDPV
+616 
-631 HVPGHGGVV
+631 
-640 GVVHGHV
+640 
-647 VHGAAGGGEGP
+647 
-658 GEVVGDGAL
+658 
-667 P
+667 

>member
-1 MTVNEDSFTNWK
+1 MTVNDDSFTSWK

-19 ESMIPIIGKLHRER
+19 ESMIPVIGKLHRER
-33 DVTVLLHSRSL
+33 DVTILLHSRSL

-63 GEELSVTETFPFL
+63 GEELSVTDTLPFL

-87 QIDIGMLAATYKADD
+87 QIDIGMLAATYAADER
-102 QGLSVADFTARAVAG
+102 GLSVAEFTAEAVAG
-117 ATGPDKIER
+117 ATGANKIER
-126 REPRDV
+126 GDGRDV

-138 RIGRLLARL
+138 RIGRLVARL
-147 LIEKSGSGNGLRL
+147 LIEKAGSGNGLRL
-160 RAIVVRKGAGQD
+160 RAIVVRQSGGRAAED
-172 IVKRA
+172 LVKRA

-187 QFHGTITVD
+187 QFQGTITVD
-196 EANNKIIANG
+196 EAENTIVANG
-206 NEIAM
+206 NEIKV
-211 IYADDPAAVDYT
+211 IYANDPSEVDYT
-223 AYGIKDAILIDNTGR
+223 AYGIKDAILIDNTGK

-243 GLSNHL
+243 GLSQHL
-249 RPGIAKVV
+249 RPGIDKVV

-266 PNIVHGVNHDSIK
+266 PNIVHGVNHDTIK

-326 DNYHKS
+326 DNYHKA

-349 AASAVAKALPDLEAT
+349 AASAVAKALPELKAP

-382 NLQLARETTREDVL
+382 SLRLGRETTRDEVL
-396 DHLRQVSLTSPLKR
+396 DYLRNVSLTSPLKR

-422 SDFIGSRH
+422 SDFMGSRH

-440 VEGDNAILYLWYD
+440 VDGDNAILYLWYD

-462 VRVVQYVSGVEYP
+462 IRVVQHVSGVEYP
-475 TFRPRPPDPGPRPF
+475 TYPAP
-489 GSALP
+489 
-494 PCRWEGGAVLPPGTS
+494 AV
-509 VRSALQV
+509 
-516 EPVPVCRVRGCV
+516 
-528 AEAVVDV
+528 
-535 SHIGVAVGGVGQE
+535 
-548 AAEVRTAPVG
+548 
-558 LPDRLG
+558 
-564 LHPSAEAVSAVL
+564 
-576 GQHTGAVVLGITRAV
+576 
-591 AGDDEFGEPG
+591 
-601 DRAVGGVD
+601 
-609 GDDGVQL
+609 
-616 VAALGDGLRRGPDPV
+616 
-631 HVPGHGGVV
+631 
-640 GVVHGHV
+640 
-647 VHGAAGGGEGP
+647 
-658 GEVVGDGAL
+658 
-667 P
+667 

>member
-1 MTVNEDSFTNWK
+1 
-13 NREEIA
+13 
-19 ESMIPIIGKLHRER
+19 MIPIIGKLHREQ

-56 RFARQIA
+56 RFARQID
-63 GEELSVTETFPFL
+63 GEELSVTETMPFL
-76 QALTTL
+76 EALTTL

-102 QGLSVADFTARAVAG
+102 RGLSVADFTAEAVAG
-117 ATGPDKIER
+117 ATGAAKLER
-126 REPRDV
+126 GEGRDV

-138 RIGRLLARL
+138 RIGRLVARL
-147 LIEKSGSGNGLRL
+147 LIEKAGSGNGLRL
-160 RAIVVRKGAGQD
+160 RAIVVRGGGERATED

-187 QFHGTITVD
+187 QFQGTITVD
-196 EANNKIIANG
+196 EANSSIVANG
-206 NEIAM
+206 NTIRV
-211 IYADDPAAVDYT
+211 IYANDPSEVDYT
-223 AYGIKDAILIDNTGR
+223 AYGIQNAILIDNTGK

-243 GLSNHL
+243 GLSKHL
-249 RPGIAKVV
+249 RPGVDKVV

-266 PNIVHGVNHDSIK
+266 PNIVHGVNHDTIK
-279 PDEQI
+279 PDERI

-300 AMADEYGVL
+300 AMDDEYGVL

-326 DNYHKS
+326 DNYHKA

-349 AASAVAKALPDLEAT
+349 AASAVAKALPELKAP

-382 NLQLARETTREDVL
+382 SLRLGRETTREEVL
-396 DHLRQVSLTSPLKR
+396 EYLRDVSLHSPLKR

-422 SDFIGSRH
+422 MDFVGSRH

-440 VEGDNAILYLWYD
+440 VDGDNAILYLWYD

-462 VRVVQYVSGVEYP
+462 IRVVQQVSGVAYP
-475 TFRPRPPDPGPRPF
+475 TFPAP
-489 GSALP
+489 
-494 PCRWEGGAVLPPGTS
+494 
-509 VRSALQV
+509 
-516 EPVPVCRVRGCV
+516 
-528 AEAVVDV
+528 
-535 SHIGVAVGGVGQE
+535 
-548 AAEVRTAPVG
+548 AA
-558 LPDRLG
+558 
-564 LHPSAEAVSAVL
+564 
-576 GQHTGAVVLGITRAV
+576 
-591 AGDDEFGEPG
+591 
-601 DRAVGGVD
+601 
-609 GDDGVQL
+609 
-616 VAALGDGLRRGPDPV
+616 
-631 HVPGHGGVV
+631 
-640 GVVHGHV
+640 
-647 VHGAAGGGEGP
+647 
-658 GEVVGDGAL
+658 
-667 P
+667 

>member
-1 MTVNEDSFTNWK
+1 MTVNDDSFTNWK
-13 NREEIA
+13 LREEIA

-63 GEELSVTETFPFL
+63 GAELSVTETMPFL
-76 QALTTL
+76 QALTAL

-87 QIDIGMLAATYKADD
+87 QIDIGMLAATYKADGR
-102 QGLSVADFTARAVAG
+102 GLSVAEFTAEAVAG
-117 ATGPDKIER
+117 ATGANKIER
-126 REPRDV
+126 RASRDV

-147 LIEKSGSGNGLRL
+147 LIEKAGSGNGLRL
-160 RAIVVRKGAGQD
+160 RAIVVRGNGAGQD
-172 IVKRA
+172 LVKRA

-187 QFHGTITVD
+187 QFQGTITVD
-196 EANNKIIANG
+196 EANSRIVANG
-206 NEIAM
+206 NEIQV
-211 IYADDPAAVDYT
+211 IYADDPTTVDYT
-223 AYGIKDAILIDNTGR
+223 AYGIKDAVLIDNTGK

-243 GLSNHL
+243 GLSQHL
-249 RPGIAKVV
+249 RPGIDKVV

-266 PNIVHGVNHDSIK
+266 PNIVHGVNHDMLK
-279 PDEQI
+279 PDERI
-284 LSCAS
+284 ISCAS

-332 DRRGRSAPL
+332 ERRGRSAPL

-349 AASAVAKALPDLEAT
+349 AASAVAKALPDLKAK

-382 NLQLARETTREDVL
+382 NLQLARETDREEVL
-396 DHLRQVSLTSPLKR
+396 DYLRDVSLTSPLKR
-410 QIDFT
+410 QIDFIS
-415 TAPDAVS
+415 APDAVS

-462 VRVVQYVSGVEYP
+462 IRVVQYVSGAEYP
-475 TFRPRPPDPGPRPF
+475 TFPSP
-489 GSALP
+489 
-494 PCRWEGGAVLPPGTS
+494 
-509 VRSALQV
+509 
-516 EPVPVCRVRGCV
+516 
-528 AEAVVDV
+528 
-535 SHIGVAVGGVGQE
+535 
-548 AAEVRTAPVG
+548 APTV
-558 LPDRLG
+558 
-564 LHPSAEAVSAVL
+564 
-576 GQHTGAVVLGITRAV
+576 
-591 AGDDEFGEPG
+591 
-601 DRAVGGVD
+601 
-609 GDDGVQL
+609 
-616 VAALGDGLRRGPDPV
+616 
-631 HVPGHGGVV
+631 
-640 GVVHGHV
+640 
-647 VHGAAGGGEGP
+647 
-658 GEVVGDGAL
+658 
-667 P
+667 

>member
-1 MTVNEDSFTNWK
+1 MTVNDDVFTNWK

-19 ESMIPIIGKLHRER
+19 ESMIPIIGRLHRER

-63 GEELSVTETFPFL
+63 GEELSVTETLPFL
-76 QALTTL
+76 QALTGL

-87 QIDIGMLAATYKADD
+87 QIDIGMLAATYRADSR
-102 QGLSVADFTARAVAG
+102 GLSVEDFTAEAVVG
-117 ATGPDKIER
+117 ATGANKLER

-138 RIGRLLARL
+138 RIGRLVARL
-147 LIEKSGSGNGLRL
+147 LVEKAGGLRL
-160 RAIVVRKGAGQD
+160 RAIVVRQGGEQD

-187 QFHGTITVD
+187 QFQGTITVD
-196 EANNKIIANG
+196 EATSTIVANG
-206 NEIAM
+206 NAIKV
-211 IYADDPAAVDYT
+211 IYANDPSEVDYT
-223 AYGIKDAILIDNTGR
+223 AYGIDDAILIDNTGK

-243 GLSNHL
+243 GLSKHL
-249 RPGIAKVV
+249 RPGVAKVV

-266 PNIVHGVNHDSIK
+266 PNIVHGVNHDTVK

-284 LSCAS
+284 ISCAS

-300 AMADEYGVL
+300 AMDDKYGVL

-326 DNYHKS
+326 DNYHKA

-349 AASAVAKALPDLEAT
+349 AASAVAKALPELKAK

-382 NLQLARETTREDVL
+382 NLQLASETSREDVL
-396 DHLRQVSLTSPLKR
+396 DYLRDISLTSPLKR

-430 ASIVDAGATK
+430 ASIVDAGALK

-462 VRVVQYVSGVEYP
+462 IRVVQHVSGVEYP
-475 TFRPRPPDPGPRPF
+475 TYPAP
-489 GSALP
+489 
-494 PCRWEGGAVLPPGTS
+494 AV
-509 VRSALQV
+509 
-516 EPVPVCRVRGCV
+516 
-528 AEAVVDV
+528 
-535 SHIGVAVGGVGQE
+535 
-548 AAEVRTAPVG
+548 
-558 LPDRLG
+558 
-564 LHPSAEAVSAVL
+564 
-576 GQHTGAVVLGITRAV
+576 
-591 AGDDEFGEPG
+591 
-601 DRAVGGVD
+601 
-609 GDDGVQL
+609 
-616 VAALGDGLRRGPDPV
+616 
-631 HVPGHGGVV
+631 
-640 GVVHGHV
+640 
-647 VHGAAGGGEGP
+647 
-658 GEVVGDGAL
+658 
-667 P
+667 

>member
-1 MTVNEDSFTNWK
+1 MTVNDDSFTNWK
-13 NREEIA
+13 HREETA
-19 ESMIPIIGKLHRER
+19 EAMIPIIGKLHRER
-33 DVTVLLHSRSL
+33 DVNVLLHSRSL

-63 GEELSVTETFPFL
+63 GAELSVTETMPFL
-76 QALTTL
+76 RALAAL

-87 QIDIGMLAATYKADD
+87 QIDLGMLAATYKSDER
-102 QGLSVADFTARAVAG
+102 GLSVEEFTAQAVAG
-117 ATGPDKIER
+117 AIGTGSIE
-126 REPRDV
+126 PGAGRDV

-138 RIGRLLARL
+138 RIGRLVARL
-147 LIEKSGSGNGLRL
+147 LIEKAGSGNGLRL
-160 RAIVVRKGAGQD
+160 RAVVVRGGGESD
-172 IVKRA
+172 LVKRA

-187 QFHGTITVD
+187 PFQGTITVD
-196 EANNKIIANG
+196 EANSTIVANG
-206 NEIAM
+206 NAIKV
-211 IYADDPAAVDYT
+211 IYANDPSEIDYT
-223 AYGIKDAILIDNTGR
+223 AYGINNAILIDNTGK

-243 GLSNHL
+243 GLSTHL
-249 RPGIAKVV
+249 RPGIDKVV

-266 PNIVHGVNHDSIK
+266 PNIVHGVNHDTIK

-326 DNYHKS
+326 DNYHKA

-349 AASAVAKALPDLEAT
+349 AASAVAKALPDLKAP

-382 NLQLARETTREDVL
+382 SLRLGRETTREDVL
-396 DHLRQVSLTSPLKR
+396 EYLRDVSLTSPLKR

-415 TAPDAVS
+415 DSPDAVS

-440 VEGDNAILYLWYD
+440 VDGDNAILYLWYD

-462 VRVVQYVSGVEYP
+462 IRVVQHVSGVEYP
-475 TFRPRPPDPGPRPF
+475 TFP
-489 GSALP
+489 
-494 PCRWEGGAVLPPGTS
+494 
-509 VRSALQV
+509 
-516 EPVPVCRVRGCV
+516 
-528 AEAVVDV
+528 
-535 SHIGVAVGGVGQE
+535 
-548 AAEVRTAPVG
+548 APV
-558 LPDRLG
+558 
-564 LHPSAEAVSAVL
+564 A
-576 GQHTGAVVLGITRAV
+576 
-591 AGDDEFGEPG
+591 
-601 DRAVGGVD
+601 
-609 GDDGVQL
+609 
-616 VAALGDGLRRGPDPV
+616 
-631 HVPGHGGVV
+631 
-640 GVVHGHV
+640 
-647 VHGAAGGGEGP
+647 
-658 GEVVGDGAL
+658 
-667 P
+667 

>member
-1 MTVNEDSFTNWK
+1 MTVNDDSFTNWK
-13 NREEIA
+13 TREEIA

-63 GEELSVTETFPFL
+63 GTELPVTETMPFL
-76 QALTTL
+76 QALTSL

-87 QIDIGMLAATYKADD
+87 QIDIALLAETYRTDD
-102 QGLSVADFTARAVAG
+102 RGLSVEEFTAEAVAG
-117 ATGPDKIER
+117 ATGDNKIER

-138 RIGRLLARL
+138 RIGRLVARL
-147 LIEKSGSGNGLRL
+147 LIEKAGSGNGLRL
-160 RAIVVRKGAGQD
+160 RAIVVRGGGGRAAD
-172 IVKRA
+172 DLVKRA

-187 QFHGTITVD
+187 QFQGTITVD
-196 EANNKIIANG
+196 EANSKIIANG
-206 NEIAM
+206 NEIQM
-211 IYADDPAAVDYT
+211 IYSDDPTSVDYT
-223 AYGIKDAILIDNTGR
+223 SYGINNAILIDNTGK
-238 WRDRE
+238 WRDRA
-243 GLSNHL
+243 GLSKHL
-249 RPGIAKVV
+249 QPGISKVV

-266 PNIVHGVNHDSIK
+266 PNVVHGVNHDMIK

-309 RGHVETVH
+309 RGHVETIH

-326 DNYHKS
+326 DNYHNS

-349 AASAVAKALPDLEAT
+349 AASAVAKALPDLDAT

-382 NLQLARETTREDVL
+382 SLQLGRETTRQEVL
-396 DHLRQVSLTSPLKR
+396 DYLRDVSLTSPLKR

-430 ASIVDAGATK
+430 ASIVDAGPTK

-462 VRVVQYVSGVEYP
+462 IRVVQHVSGVEYP
-475 TFRPRPPDPGPRPF
+475 TYPAP
-489 GSALP
+489 
-494 PCRWEGGAVLPPGTS
+494 
-509 VRSALQV
+509 
-516 EPVPVCRVRGCV
+516 
-528 AEAVVDV
+528 EA
-535 SHIGVAVGGVGQE
+535 
-548 AAEVRTAPVG
+548 
-558 LPDRLG
+558 
-564 LHPSAEAVSAVL
+564 
-576 GQHTGAVVLGITRAV
+576 
-591 AGDDEFGEPG
+591 
-601 DRAVGGVD
+601 
-609 GDDGVQL
+609 
-616 VAALGDGLRRGPDPV
+616 
-631 HVPGHGGVV
+631 
-640 GVVHGHV
+640 
-647 VHGAAGGGEGP
+647 
-658 GEVVGDGAL
+658 
-667 P
+667 

>member
-1 MTVNEDSFTNWK
+1 MTVNEDVFTNWMH
-13 NREEIA
+13 REEIA

-33 DVTVLLHSRSL
+33 DVNVLLHSRSL

-56 RFARQIA
+56 RFARQID
-63 GEELSVTETFPFL
+63 GEELSVTETMPYL
-76 QALTTL
+76 QALTAL

-87 QIDIGMLAATYKADD
+87 QIDLALLAAGHKADER
-102 QGLSVADFTARAVAG
+102 GLSVAEYTAEAVAG
-117 ATGPDKIER
+117 ATGANKLER
-126 REPRDV
+126 GGARDV

-138 RIGRLLARL
+138 RIGRLLTRL
-147 LIEKSGSGNGLRL
+147 LIEKAGSGNGLRL
-160 RAIVVRKGAGQD
+160 RAIVVRRSGD
-172 IVKRA
+172 EDLVKRA

-187 QFHGTITVD
+187 QFQGTITVD

-206 NEIAM
+206 NEITV
-211 IYADDPAAVDYT
+211 IYSDDPSTVDYT

-238 WRDRE
+238 WRDRA
-243 GLSNHL
+243 GLSKHL

-266 PNIVHGVNHDSIK
+266 PNIVHGVNHEDVK

-284 LSCAS
+284 ISCAS

-326 DNYHKS
+326 DNFHKA

-349 AASAVAKALPDLEAT
+349 AASAVAKALPDLKAK

-382 NLQLARETTREDVL
+382 NLQLARETNRDEVLEYLRE
-396 DHLRQVSLTSPLKR
+396 VSLTSPLRR

-415 TAPDAVS
+415 SAPDAVS
-422 SDFIGSRH
+422 NDFIGSRH

-462 VRVVQYVSGVEYP
+462 IRVVQHVSGVEYP
-475 TFRPRPPDPGPRPF
+475 TFPAP
-489 GSALP
+489 
-494 PCRWEGGAVLPPGTS
+494 AV
-509 VRSALQV
+509 
-516 EPVPVCRVRGCV
+516 
-528 AEAVVDV
+528 
-535 SHIGVAVGGVGQE
+535 
-548 AAEVRTAPVG
+548 
-558 LPDRLG
+558 
-564 LHPSAEAVSAVL
+564 
-576 GQHTGAVVLGITRAV
+576 
-591 AGDDEFGEPG
+591 
-601 DRAVGGVD
+601 
-609 GDDGVQL
+609 
-616 VAALGDGLRRGPDPV
+616 
-631 HVPGHGGVV
+631 
-640 GVVHGHV
+640 
-647 VHGAAGGGEGP
+647 
-658 GEVVGDGAL
+658 
-667 P
+667 